1 MSSTEKQTDV
11 QIPASPLSSCVARSE
26 LIDFSELQW
35 YHLSLIFKTLT
46 AWCWATFTLSR
57 FCLQIKA
64 LSSLCVS
71 RSAVSNSLQP
81 DGLYPARL
89 LCPWNSP
96 GKILEWVVIPFSGG
110 SSWPKD
116 QTQICIAGIITE
128 NTLFKYTHTHT
139 HTHIWL
145 CWVLVVACRIFTC
158 SMQTLNC
165 SMWDLVPW
173 LGIKPR
179 PPALGA
185 ES

>member
-1 MSSTEKQTDV
+1 MSSTEKQTEV

-116 QTQICIAGIITE
+116 QTQISCIAGIITE

-139 HTHIWL
+139 HTHTHTFG
-145 CWVLVVACRIFTC
+145 CAG
-158 SMQTLNC
+158 S
-165 SMWDLVPW
+165 
-173 LGIKPR
+173 
-179 PPALGA
+179 
-185 ES
+185 